1 MTETV
6 FSSIESR
13 QNPKYKRWREYT
25 SHPEDNECPWI
36 LVEGWK
42 AIEEV
47 ASKYSPELLLFSD
60 PQDLRLKQL
69 LECSLD
75 NVQLSSKLLKGIS
88 TLESPQGVMAFF
100 EKPCWNWKDLTPW
113 ILYLDQL
120 QDPGNLGTLLRTAEA
135 TDMFSLVTSPGTVS
149 CFNSKVVRA
158 STGALFK
165 VPLLQ
170 GIDPGELKERGYNLW
185 EASPESGQSLFDVQ
199 FKSPLAI
206 LIGSEGKGL
215 SSSSSAWASQQLHI
229 PMKATESL
237 NASVAGSLILYEVFR
252 QTKNYE

>member
-1 MTETV
+1 M
-6 FSSIESR
+6 
-13 QNPKYKRWREYT
+13 
-25 SHPEDNECPWI
+25 
-36 LVEGWK
+36 
-42 AIEEV
+42 
-47 ASKYSPELLLFSD
+47 
-60 PQDLRLKQL
+60 
-69 LECSLD
+69 
-75 NVQLSSKLLKGIS
+75 
-88 TLESPQGVMAFF
+88 
-100 EKPCWNWKDLTPW
+100 
-113 ILYLDQL
+113 
-120 QDPGNLGTLLRTAEA
+120 GTLLRTAEV
-135 TDMFSLVTSPGTVS
+135 TDMFSLITSPGTVS

-170 GIDPGELKERGYNLW
+170 GIDPGELKERGYDLW

-206 LIGSEGKGL
+206 LVGSEGKGL

-252 QTKNYE
+252 QTENYE

>member
-1 MTETV
+1 MTV

-13 QNPKYKRWREYT
+13 KNPKYKQWREYV

-42 AIEEV
+42 AIEEL
-47 ASKYSPELLLFSD
+47 ASKHSPELLLFSD

-88 TLESPQGVMAFF
+88 ALESPQGVMAFF
-100 EKPCWNWKDLTPW
+100 EKPCWDWKDLTPW

-135 TDMFSLVTSPGTVS
+135 TNMFSLVTSPGTVS

-165 VPLLQ
+165 VPLLL
-170 GIDPGELKERGYNLW
+170 GIDPG
-185 EASPESGQSLFDVQ
+185 
-199 FKSPLAI
+199 
-206 LIGSEGKGL
+206 
-215 SSSSSAWASQQLHI
+215 
-229 PMKATESL
+229 
-237 NASVAGSLILYEVFR
+237 
-252 QTKNYE
+252 